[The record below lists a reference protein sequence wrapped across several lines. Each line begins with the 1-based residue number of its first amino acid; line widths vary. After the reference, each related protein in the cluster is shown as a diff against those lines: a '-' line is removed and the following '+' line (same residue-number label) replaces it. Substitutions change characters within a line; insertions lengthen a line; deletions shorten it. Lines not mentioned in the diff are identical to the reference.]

1 MYNAMSSQLSLL
13 NVSSSSKFK
22 ELNLKDIEVLVED
35 KEQPLFKRTY
45 AGRHVGIT
53 CIITSTIELAEDNLK
68 SRPLLQ
74 AERGTRSTELLKK
87 TFKTM
92 ISSHLPVLST
102 SS

>member
-1 MYNAMSSQLSLL
+1 MSSQLSLL

-22 ELNLKDIEVLVED
+22 ELNLKDIEVLVEN
-35 KEQPLFKRTY
+35 KEQLLFKRTY
-45 AGRHVGIT
+45 AGRYVGIACT
-53 CIITSTIELAEDNLK
+53 ITSTIESAEDDVK

-74 AERGTRSTELLKK
+74 AERGTRSTEPLKK

-102 SS
+102 PS